1 MVKKQFNFL
10 NLNNKKYCIKQ
21 GTILFMKNII
31 KKILIFL
38 SIFIF
43 IYSCKN
49 NAGVNKYQGI
59 YRGSV
64 NTTLVS
70 EKQLIVNTA
79 IVTVYENNSINVIM
93 EGENVYDKNVNIV
106 NEELTK
112 VNDDSYNS
120 QKDGNN
126 YVFDFNKDYLSL
138 TITNTDNTITEG
150 KLSKVQ

>member
-1 MVKKQFNFL
+1 
-10 NLNNKKYCIKQ
+10 
-21 GTILFMKNII
+21 MKNII

-49 NAGVNKYQGI
+49 NAGVNKYQGT

-79 IVTVYENNSINVIM
+79 TVTVYENNSINVIM
-93 EGENVYDKNVNIV
+93 EGVNVYDKNVNIV

-112 VNDDSYNS
+112 VNDDSYNALFRS
-120 QKDGNN
+120 QR
-126 YVFDFNKDYLSL
+126 YCTFFS
-138 TITNTDNTITEG
+138 
-150 KLSKVQ
+150 